1 MLILCNNL
9 LGHALGA
16 ACAGYL
22 ADVLTARGVA
32 EPLTWAI
39 FLTLLPALLTVP
51 AFWWASRL
59 QARAPA
65 AAAP

>member
-1 MLILCNNL
+1 MSAVLKPKNSKPARERV
-9 LGHALGA
+9 G
-16 ACAGYL
+16 

-51 AFWWASRL
+51 AFWWASQL

-65 AAAP
+65 ASVP